1 MLSLNFALMPL
12 SESDKWCLLTML
24 LVLMLCIMSENYFS
38 HKYMQSQALVPEGR
52 VAEVDIESE
61 ATSLSEGHLV
71 SFTQLCLY
79 SFCLDRQVHLGEL
92 QDGDQPLTLCP

>member
-1 MLSLNFALMPL
+1 
-12 SESDKWCLLTML
+12 
-24 LVLMLCIMSENYFS
+24 MSENYFS
-38 HKYMQSQALVPEGR
+38 HKYMPSQALVPEGK

-61 ATSLSEGHLV
+61 ATSLREGHLV
-71 SFTQLCLY
+71 SFTQLCPC